1 MRLALGLSL
10 CLAAVLP
17 AVPVAA
23 ADKVIRT
30 MDLSAPF
37 QTRSP
42 WQFIA
47 TQGAE
52 EEDPSGDTA
61 PGPIT
66 PCITRDKGATCNS
79 AATSALRL
87 PGSDDVFSTPHFI
100 SRLEVVH
107 AKAEGET
114 GRSLLLLQ
122 LASFQAGNGDRRVA
136 LQLYAYDRAKDAF
149 TAVFTHR
156 TGRNNNQELRYVE
169 AGPLRGNVITAE
181 PTQDAPYG
189 YWITVHKP
197 AASGQYGQALRFRS
211 ATAYGDGNPL
221 AVIDSEMPNIL
232 KRLGLWRAGMPLPL
246 PAGECPRPHLVG
258 MALWCR

>member
-10 CLAAVLP
+10 CLTATLSGTP
-17 AVPVAA
+17 ASAT
-23 ADKVIRT
+23 DKVIRT

-37 QTRSP
+37 HTRSP

-66 PCITRDKGATCNS
+66 PCITRDKGANCNP
-79 AATSALRL
+79 AATEALRL
-87 PGSDDVFSTPHFI
+87 PGSDDVFSVPHFI
-100 SRLEVVH
+100 SRLEVVDPQ
-107 AKAEGET
+107 AA
-114 GRSLLLLQ
+114 RPLLLLQ

-136 LQLYAYDRAKDAF
+136 LQLYAYDRAKDDF

-169 AGPLRGNVITAE
+169 KGPLRGDVITAE
-181 PTQDAPYG
+181 PTADAPYG

-197 AASGQYGQALRFRS
+197 SASGQYAQALRFRS
-211 ATAYGDGNPL
+211 STAYGDGNPL